1 MESNVNL
8 NSKTALVVIDVQQGF
23 DDPQWGERN
32 NPQAEANIER
42 LLGAWRAASLPV
54 FHIQHDS
61 LAPTGF
67 FRPGAPGHCAK
78 KEAVPLPGE
87 PVYHK
92 SVNSGFIGTNLG
104 PDLTAQAITGL
115 VFTGLTTNHCVST
128 TTRMAGN
135 LGYDSYVVA
144 DATATFERAHLDGR
158 MRSAEEVHLAALSD
172 LAGEF
177 ATVIGTEDALSAATA
192 FAASRASAPT
202 MD

>member
-1 MESNVNL
+1 MNL

-23 DDPQWGERN
+23 CDPKWGERN

-42 LLGAWRAASLPV
+42 LLGAWRAAGLPV

-61 LAPTGF
+61 VTPTGF
-67 FRPGAPGHCAK
+67 FRPGTPGHCAK
-78 KEAVPLPGE
+78 PEATPLPGE

-104 PDLTAQAITGL
+104 PDLTAQAITAL

-135 LGYDSYVVA
+135 FGYDSYVVA

-177 ATVIGTEDALSAATA
+177 ATVIGTEDALSAAAA
-192 FAASRASAPT
+192 FAASHVSAPT